1 MAQQLSPPPPAPGE
15 GQSHRSVLVA
25 IGALLLGMLL
35 AALDQTIVST
45 ALPTIVSE
53 LGGLDHLSWVV
64 TAYLLAA
71 TAATPLWGKLG
82 DQYGRKKLFQT
93 AIVIFLIGS
102 ALCGIAQ
109 NMPQLIGFRALQ
121 GLGGGG
127 LMVLSMAIVGDL
139 VTPRERGKY
148 QGLFGA
154 VFGVTS
160 VLGPLLGGFFT
171 EHLSWRWVF
180 YINLPIGVVA
190 LVVIAAV
197 LHIPVRREKHTI
209 DYLGTFLIASVAT
222 ALVLVASLGGT
233 TWAWS
238 SPQIIALAVLAVVLL
253 VAFIAVERRAVEPVL
268 PLKLFR
274 IRTFSLVAVISF
286 VIGFAMFGAMTYL
299 PTFLQVVHD
308 ITPTM
313 SGVHMLPMVFGLLIT
328 STASGQIVS
337 RTGRWKV
344 FPLAGT
350 ALTAVGLLLL
360 HNLDENSSTWL
371 MSAYF
376 FVFGAGLGLV
386 MQVLVL
392 VAQNSVSYQDL
403 GVATSGATFF
413 RSIGSAFGVAIFG
426 TIFANRLTGQL
437 TDALA
442 GQSLPSGV
450 DAGRLAA
457 DPRAIGQL
465 PADLR
470 PGVLGAYSTSI
481 TDVFL
486 YAVPVV
492 LLAFVLAWFLRE
504 DKLQGSVTAPDS
516 RPDPRLQPRRALLV
530 RRVRPRAVG
539 AGHPGG
545 PPRDLREDHR
555 AGRLRPA
562 ARGQLAAPADQ
573 AARHRRTRA
582 ARRDRSRTAACDH
595 RRGPA
600 GRGTRTGPPGGPA
613 DDPHRRGGRGRR
625 PPLPGPRGLPG
636 RAPRRLVGPR
646 APDRPGQTRQRTD
659 RRGQRIDQGAPAL
672 PDASPRPRGPP
683 APRRARGPPPGPRR
697 PGRPRPPA
705 PARLTRPPGPPGG
718 TVRHIAAGR
727 VTAPWRTSAPRTG
740 YGGGTPATSRYPCFV
755 YSPRA
760 STRSWRVSSRSSRT
774 PYDLAASSTAASSS
788 PPPPVPRNPGRTYT
802 RVSSAVPG
810 PAASVSTSPAQLAAL
825 LPYRPTTNCPVGG
838 TSRPAPSSA
847 SPSAI
852 SSAVAGRCQ

>member
-1 MAQQLSPPPPAPGE
+1 MAQQLSPPPQAPGE

-82 DQYGRKKLFQT
+82 DQYGRKKLFQA

-127 LMVLSMAIVGDL
+127 LMVLSMAIVGDI

-160 VLGPLLGGFFT
+160 VLGPLLGGLFT
-171 EHLSWRWVF
+171 QHLSWRWVF

-190 LVVIAAV
+190 LIVIAAV

-222 ALVLVASLGGT
+222 SLVLVASLGGT
-233 TWAWS
+233 TWAWG

-328 STASGQIVS
+328 STGSGQIVS

-344 FPLAGT
+344 FPVVGT
-350 ALTAVGLLLL
+350 ALTAAGLLLL
-360 HNLDENSSTWL
+360 HRLDETSSTWQ
-371 MSAYF
+371 MSACF

-413 RSIGSAFGVAIFG
+413 RSIGAAFGVAIFG
-426 TIFANRLTGQL
+426 TIFANRLRGQL
-437 TDALA
+437 SDALS
-442 GQSLPSGV
+442 GQSLPPGV
-450 DAGRLAA
+450 DANRLAA

-470 PGVLGAYSTSI
+470 PSVLSAYSTSI

-486 YAVPVV
+486 YAAPVV

-504 DKLQGSVTAPDS
+504 DKLRGSVTAPDTS
-516 RPDPRLQPRRALLV
+516 QTLASNPVERSSYDECARALSVLATREG
-530 RRVRPRAVG
+530 RREIYEKITA
-539 AGHPGG
+539 
-545 PPRDLREDHR
+545 R
-555 AGRLRPA
+555 AGYDLLPA
-562 ARGQLAAPADQ
+562 ASWLLLRIK
-573 AARHRRTRA
+573 RH
-582 ARRDRSRTAACDH
+582 
-595 RRGPA
+595 
-600 GRGTRTGPPGGPA
+600 GT
-613 DDPHRRGGRGRR
+613 
-625 PPLPGPRGLPG
+625 
-636 RAPRRLVGPR
+636 VE
-646 APDRPGQTRQRTD
+646 
-659 RRGQRIDQGAPAL
+659 
-672 PDASPRPRGPP
+672 
-683 APRRARGPPPGPRR
+683 
-697 PGRPRPPA
+697 
-705 PARLTRPPGPPGG
+705 PARL
-718 TVRHIAAGR
+718 AE
-727 VTAPWRTSAPRTG
+727 TAPVPLHVITDAARQVEERGLARREGLQMILTDTG
-740 YGGGTPATSRYPCFV
+740 AEAVVRLSQAREDSLAELLGDWWGPERPTDLVKLVSELTAEVSG
-755 YSPRA
+755 
-760 STRSWRVSSRSSRT
+760 STRER
-774 PYDLAASSTAASSS
+774 PHA
-788 PPPPVPRNPGRTYT
+788 
-802 RVSSAVPG
+802 
-810 PAASVSTSPAQLAAL
+810 
-825 LPYRPTTNCPVGG
+825 PTTP
-838 TSRPAPSSA
+838 RDHEAHLRHDEREERDRRHPPA
-847 SPSAI
+847 
-852 SSAVAGRCQ
+852 